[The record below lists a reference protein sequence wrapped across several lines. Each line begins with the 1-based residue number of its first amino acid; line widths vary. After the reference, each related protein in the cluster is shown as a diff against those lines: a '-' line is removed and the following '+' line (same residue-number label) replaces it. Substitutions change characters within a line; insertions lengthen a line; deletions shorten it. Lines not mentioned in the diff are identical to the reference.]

1 MAERDAVFRVADS
14 LRAGG
19 KPVSVR
25 AVIAALEQGG
35 SNREVGPLVREWKA
49 KRGYRPRV
57 EFAGIPTDVQN
68 RHGDALAVLWEA
80 ACVSAARRYDD
91 DRERMGCDLRANDEI
106 RDEALREVDRVTEEV
121 VALRAEVTQLRELLR
136 EKDARL
142 DRIRSEEFWDR
153 VMQEIFDLLPAEGG
167 MTAKELLPQLRGTIS
182 RESAL
187 HKEVI
192 TASVLRT
199 KMKMRVAHGK
209 YFELLA
215 NGNFT
220 RRAP

>member
-1 MAERDAVFRVADS
+1 MAERDEVFRVADR
-14 LRAGG
+14 LRADGR
-19 KPVSVR
+19 PVSVR
-25 AVIAALEQGG
+25 AVISNLERGG
-35 SNREVGPLVREWKA
+35 SNREVGTLVRDWKA
-49 KRGYRPRV
+49 ARGYRPRIEV
-57 EFAGIPTDVQN
+57 AGVPTDVQN

-80 ACVSAARRYDD
+80 ACVSAARKYDG
-91 DRERMGCDLRANDEI
+91 DRERMDRDLRANDEI
-106 RDEALREVDRVTEEV
+106 RDEALREVDRITEEV
-121 VALRAEVTQLRELLR
+121 ASLHAEVTQLREVIR

-153 VMQEIFDLLPAEGG
+153 VMQEVFDLLPAEGG
-167 MTAKELLPQLRGTIS
+167 MTARELLPQLRGTVS

-187 HKEVI
+187 HKEDI
-192 TASVLRT
+192 TPSVLRT

-215 NGNFT
+215 NGTFA